1 MGSVILFIFGCIL
14 CLMFLGML
22 YGDRLSMIGLF
33 DGEWLGPVSG
43 LFSKLVADFVEAADE
58 SIEFLLAHLS
68 WVVAAVSGTAGL
80 VIVGFIMGG
89 GLASDAAAYHRDLQ
103 TPLKAGSVMDKVEV
117 VAARAPQA
125 SVMMAKSE
133 RDDSQLV
140 SQVRSADYI
149 VFGRPEYAPIRP
161 RPRRPI
167 DGSID
172 FPPSS
177 ITERPLLGV
186 TFRRLGTSILE
197 SAANPDVITR
207 GRLVDSLPDAFF
219 VDRIL
224 GRLGRDNW
232 RESIGMPRDDDAGRP
247 QDDLAESPLAAV
259 KALEARVRVTPG
271 VFVSEHDLRIEKTVP
286 DEFSSGDFT
295 VQISLTNLGDK
306 RIDGLLV
313 REMLP
318 FGTRVRGASPEAAFR
333 EDTLTW
339 LVNDLRPAQELM
351 LRFTVVPPNDLTAD
365 RRRDAVFESM
375 TEVSAVTA
383 VATRTGVVEDT
394 LPADPFPSDRRRL
407 ETPPRREL
415 VGQPDLILQIEEPL
429 EAAPVGEWTR
439 ILFTLTNRGT
449 ADARAIRLRLT
460 LDGALDHSDLLNRPR
475 SERQVFVDVDQV
487 VAGKSRRFRLEVRP
501 VSRGETVSTAEVI
514 LNGNRVDRRMFRLV
528 ADDASD
534 RLPPSGNTIR

>member
-1 MGSVILFIFGCIL
+1 
-14 CLMFLGML
+14 MFLGML

-172 FPPSS
+172 FPRSS

-339 LVNDLRPAQELM
+339 LVNDLRPAQGA
-351 LRFTVVPPNDLTAD
+351 RPRPCA
-365 RRRDAVFESM
+365 RR
-375 TEVSAVTA
+375 
-383 VATRTGVVEDT
+383 
-394 LPADPFPSDRRRL
+394 
-407 ETPPRREL
+407 PR
-415 VGQPDLILQIEEPL
+415 G
-429 EAAPVGEWTR
+429 
-439 ILFTLTNRGT
+439 
-449 ADARAIRLRLT
+449 
-460 LDGALDHSDLLNRPR
+460 GAL
-475 SERQVFVDVDQV
+475 ER
-487 VAGKSRRFRLEVRP
+487 R
-501 VSRGETVSTAEVI
+501 
-514 LNGNRVDRRMFRLV
+514 
-528 ADDASD
+528 
-534 RLPPSGNTIR
+534 

>member
-33 DGEWLGPVSG
+33 DGDWLGPVSG
-43 LFSKLVADFVEAADE
+43 LFSRLVANFLQAADE
-58 SIEFLLAHLS
+58 SIEFVLAHLS

-89 GLASDAAAYHRDLQ
+89 GLASDAAAYHRDLL
-103 TPLKAGSVMDKVEV
+103 TPLQAGSVMDKVEV
-117 VAARAPQA
+117 VATRAPRDT
-125 SVMMAKSE
+125 VMMAKSE

-149 VFGRPEYAPIRP
+149 VFGRPEYAPLRP
-161 RPRRPI
+161 LPRRPI
-167 DGSID
+167 DGSLNY
-172 FPPSS
+172 PPAS
-177 ITERPLLGV
+177 ITERPMLGV
-186 TFRRLGTSILE
+186 TFRRLGTSTVE
-197 SAANPDVITR
+197 SAVNPDVITR
-207 GRLVDSLPDAFF
+207 GRLIDSLPDAFF

-232 RESIGMPRDDDAGRP
+232 REAIGLPRDDDAGLP
-247 QDDLAESPLAAV
+247 QDDLPESPLAAV
-259 KALEARVRVTPG
+259 QALESRVRVTPG
-271 VFVSEHDLRIEKTVP
+271 AFVSEHDLRVEKTVP

-295 VQISLTNLGDK
+295 VQISVTNLGDK

-313 REMLP
+313 RELLP

-339 LVNDLRPAQELM
+339 LISDLRPAEEFM
-351 LRFTVVPPNDLTAD
+351 LRFTVVPPNDLAAG
-365 RRRDAVFESM
+365 RRRDSVFESM

-383 VATRTGVVEDT
+383 VATKTDVVEDS

-407 ETPPRREL
+407 ETRPRREL
-415 VGQPDLILQIEEPL
+415 VGTPDLELQIEEPFDG
-429 EAAPVGEWTR
+429 ARVGEWTR
-439 ILFTLTNRGT
+439 ILFTLTNRGN
-449 ADARAIRLRLT
+449 ADAQAIRLRLT

-487 VAGKSRRFRLEVRP
+487 AAGKSRRFRLEVRP
-501 VSRGETVSTAEVI
+501 ISRGETISTADVI

-534 RLPPSGNTIR
+534 RLPGSGSTIR

>member
-1 MGSVILFIFGCIL
+1 
-14 CLMFLGML
+14 MFLGML

-207 GRLVDSLPDAFF
+207 GRLVDSRPNS
-219 VDRIL
+219 
-224 GRLGRDNW
+224 G
-232 RESIGMPRDDDAGRP
+232 PAGSR
-247 QDDLAESPLAAV
+247 QLA
-259 KALEARVRVTPG
+259 
-271 VFVSEHDLRIEKTVP
+271 
-286 DEFSSGDFT
+286 
-295 VQISLTNLGDK
+295 
-306 RIDGLLV
+306 
-313 REMLP
+313 
-318 FGTRVRGASPEAAFR
+318 
-333 EDTLTW
+333 
-339 LVNDLRPAQELM
+339 
-351 LRFTVVPPNDLTAD
+351 
-365 RRRDAVFESM
+365 
-375 TEVSAVTA
+375 
-383 VATRTGVVEDT
+383 
-394 LPADPFPSDRRRL
+394 
-407 ETPPRREL
+407 
-415 VGQPDLILQIEEPL
+415 
-429 EAAPVGEWTR
+429 
-439 ILFTLTNRGT
+439 
-449 ADARAIRLRLT
+449 
-460 LDGALDHSDLLNRPR
+460 
-475 SERQVFVDVDQV
+475 
-487 VAGKSRRFRLEVRP
+487 
-501 VSRGETVSTAEVI
+501 
-514 LNGNRVDRRMFRLV
+514 
-528 ADDASD
+528 
-534 RLPPSGNTIR
+534 